1 MERALRFFDKNM
13 VSMNEKCYLVGL
25 EDKSSLSSSINR
37 DRAFTLEES
46 LAELSE
52 LSGAAG
58 TVYAEIDIFFKI
70 FANFPVY
77 VCRINCCRID
87 LSESTK
93 P

>member
-58 TVYAEIDIFFKI
+58 TVYAEIDIFLKI

-77 VCRINCCRID
+77 VCM
-87 LSESTK
+87 
-93 P
+93 

>member
-25 EDKSSLSSSINR
+25 EDKSLLSTLSNR

-58 TVYAEIDIFFKI
+58 YLSLD
-70 FANFPVY
+70 NCYPV
-77 VCRINCCRID
+77 
-87 LSESTK
+87 LTS
-93 P
+93 

>member
-13 VSMNEKCYLVGL
+13 VNMNEKCYLVGL
-25 EDKSSLSSSINR
+25 EDKSLLSTLGNR

-58 TVYAEIDIFFKI
+58 SLCLEI
-70 FANFPVY
+70 
-77 VCRINCCRID
+77 
-87 LSESTK
+87 
-93 P
+93 

>member
-13 VSMNEKCYLVGL
+13 VNMNEKCYLVGL
-25 EDKSSLSSSINR
+25 EDKSLLSTLSNR

-58 TVYAEIDIFFKI
+58 NLWLE
-70 FANFPVY
+70 N
-77 VCRINCCRID
+77 
-87 LSESTK
+87 
-93 P
+93 